1 MGGKPMSYAETLG
14 RQLDELTLRGQDNMT
29 RALREVE
36 MVQAFVKTEEIVQG
50 NLTELKEA
58 LQRSDAMKREVVDL
72 LGRSRAL
79 PSRRLPT
86 IKCEVTKAVEH
97 FREGLAR

>member
-1 MGGKPMSYAETLG
+1 MSFASAFG
-14 RQLDELTLRGQDNMT
+14 AQLDALTLAGQDNMT

-50 NLTELKEA
+50 NLSELKEA
-58 LQRSDAMKREVVDL
+58 LQRTDEMKREVVDL